1 MASEELL
8 DGSYGLQSTEEALA
22 HYEAWAATYDDEV
35 DGKHRYAQPRRC
47 ASALA
52 ECLDPTGAEILDV
65 GCGTGLSGLAL
76 AAAGFS
82 TLDGCDLSP
91 AMLKQAERTGTYRR
105 LFEANLNEGIDVPDG
120 AYDAATAVGVLSF
133 GHIRTDALRGMLRV
147 VRPEGVLVVGL
158 NDQYWAEGA
167 VSAELEAIEA
177 DGQGRVA
184 IREHG
189 EHLPGVGIQGWVV
202 AVLKNATSS

>member
-1 MASEELL
+1 MAGEELL
-8 DGSYGLQSTEEALA
+8 DAAYELRNADEALV

-52 ECLDPTGAEILDV
+52 ELVDPAVVEVLDV

-76 AAAGFS
+76 AAVGFF

-105 LFEANLNEGIDVPDG
+105 LFEADLNEGIDVPDG
-120 AYDAATAVGVLSF
+120 FYDAATAVGVLSF
-133 GHIRTDALRGMLRV
+133 GHARTDALPEMLRV
-147 VRPEGVLVVGL
+147 LRPEGVLVVGL
-158 NDQYWAEGA
+158 NDHYWDEGA
-167 VSAELEAIEA
+167 VLAELEAIEA
-177 DGQGRVA
+177 DGKGRVVM
-184 IREHG
+184 REHA
-189 EHLPGVGIQGWVV
+189 EHLPGAGIQGWVV
-202 AVLKNATSS
+202 AVVKNPTSS

>member
-1 MASEELL
+1 MAGEELL
-8 DGSYGLQSTEEALA
+8 DAAYELQNADEALA

-52 ECLDPTGAEILDV
+52 GLVDPAGAEVLDV

-76 AAAGFS
+76 AAAGFF

-105 LFEANLNEGIDVPDG
+105 LFEADLNEGIDVPDD
-120 AYDAATAVGVLSF
+120 AYDAATAVGALSF
-133 GHIRTDALRGMLRV
+133 GHVRTGALR
-147 VRPEGVLVVGL
+147 
-158 NDQYWAEGA
+158 
-167 VSAELEAIEA
+167 
-177 DGQGRVA
+177 
-184 IREHG
+184 
-189 EHLPGVGIQGWVV
+189 
-202 AVLKNATSS
+202 